1 MCRHV
6 MALKGRMP
14 TEGTDQVRKSC
25 NLSILLLDL
34 RHTKIG

>member
-14 TEGTDQVRKSC
+14 TEGIDQVQKSS

-34 RHTKIG
+34 RYSKIG